1 MEDADRKARLRE
13 KREAEKQQRIQQ
25 ELFEARKLQMLEKER
40 RLADQAKQERD
51 SFQFILAAQKVQ
63 REEELKIARERQQ
76 MLYKHSKEIRK

>member
-1 MEDADRKARLRE
+1 
-13 KREAEKQQRIQQ
+13 
-25 ELFEARKLQMLEKER
+25 MLEKER